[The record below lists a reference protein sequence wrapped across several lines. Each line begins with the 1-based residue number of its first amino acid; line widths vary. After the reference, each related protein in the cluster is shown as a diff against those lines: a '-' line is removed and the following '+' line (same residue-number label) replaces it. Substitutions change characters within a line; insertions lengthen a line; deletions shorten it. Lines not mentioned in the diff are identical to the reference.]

1 MSRENCRSRSDSKC
15 ITSAYYNIRFM
26 STRKIYDVV
35 LNDNTET
42 IDIYHTITIKTPLM
56 TDDDRYF
63 VYPL

>member
-1 MSRENCRSRSDSKC
+1 
-15 ITSAYYNIRFM
+15 M